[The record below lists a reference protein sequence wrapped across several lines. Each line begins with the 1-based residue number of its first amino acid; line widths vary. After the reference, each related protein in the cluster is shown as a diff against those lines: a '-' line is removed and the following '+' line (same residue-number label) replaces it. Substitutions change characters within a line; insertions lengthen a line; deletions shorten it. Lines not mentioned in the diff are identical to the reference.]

1 MYSPHIRV
9 RMQAN
14 DDNENEDGT
23 LEGLA
28 LLEQQNPYED
38 APIHREEEFL
48 NSIWSK
54 KRRVSYTNTSL
65 LAKKRIQCLKVSS
78 AIN

>member
-1 MYSPHIRV
+1 
-9 RMQAN
+9 MQAN
-14 DDNENEDGT
+14 DENENEDDA

-28 LLEQQNPYED
+28 LLEEQNLYAG
-38 APIHREEEFL
+38 APIHREEQFL

-65 LAKKRIQCLKVSS
+65 LAKKCTQCLKVSS

>member
-1 MYSPHIRV
+1 MP
-9 RMQAN
+9 AN
-14 DDNENEDGT
+14 DDTENENDDH
-23 LEGLA
+23 EGLA
-28 LLEQQNPYED
+28 LLEEQNPYED
-38 APIHREEEFL
+38 APIHREEQFL

-54 KRRVSYTNTSL
+54 KRRVSYTRTSL